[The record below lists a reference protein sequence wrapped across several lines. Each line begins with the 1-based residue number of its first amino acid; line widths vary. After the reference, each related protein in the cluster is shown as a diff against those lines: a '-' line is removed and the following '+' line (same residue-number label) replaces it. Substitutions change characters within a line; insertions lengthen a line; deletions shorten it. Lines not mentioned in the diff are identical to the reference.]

1 MKKRFYSI
9 FAVAAAVA
17 VSANAQAVIDADMEI
32 AYPADEG
39 DFAGE
44 TDIIIAG
51 ATVTFANEAMN
62 TCAFPFTNGNETV
75 TLMEGGKVKFFDSPE
90 TAYPN
95 PRDFT
100 DMEGANW
107 STYMQNGDGSDVT
120 AIPFNWIIEG
130 TGNEIYL
137 DSYCTLGGTLSGTG
151 DVTIY
156 CGNKNTINFNCYFA
170 SNTAAPEFT
179 GTLYLKT
186 LDGYSCD
193 TITFASGWPGSSA
206 DGISYT
212 KTSGQWGSIPFTM
225 DITGAG
231 SPVLYVASGH
241 SAWPK
246 ITGEGTIY
254 IGNRFAFWRNRLP
267 SYYDVTIEGG
277 ASGNNDFEI
286 YPGATIAFNAPV
298 TAINRYAYHRT
309 GQLLLINSQVPSFS
323 NIANG
328 FSLRDKNG
336 SIGGDGYI
344 DTSVGGKD
352 GSTINVYPG
361 HDGANSIGV
370 LTVKSLWLYNNNG
383 VAFDF
388 DGQTSDKI
396 VSVDSANFSGSNT
409 RVWLNLMEN
418 FLDNPKVGN
427 YKMLDGKCVTAMQ
440 PVNDTL
446 GYYVVDSVMSYIHVP
461 TGDTITYYSKIFRG
475 MGNREID
482 TLAFWGL
489 GTGTGADYVPSPNK
503 ISAEDWQL
511 GTYSADARAAIEARQ
526 FMPYTN
532 DTIKYLDENGHK
544 LTGTDLPILGAY
556 DFIYNFNLDVKNN
569 AMKLK
574 QPTGDSLSIARD
586 FFHFT
591 FKNTETDP
599 ETNEEKTVMRYTTN
613 RFTRTTFAE
622 NGVDTVKTEY
632 WFDFTYFFTNGV
644 IALCSEE
651 YPEVDL
657 NREYN
662 NGPSD
667 INTVNKET
675 HAVLNRTIYTIDGK
689 RVNTY
694 VKGLNIVT
702 TRYTDGTIET
712 KKVFF
717 RE

>member
-1 MKKRFYSI
+1 MKKRFYSV
-9 FAVAAAVA
+9 FAIAAAAV
-17 VSANAQAVIDADMEI
+17 VSANAQAVIDADEVFSL
-32 AYPADEG
+32 PADEG
-39 DFAGE
+39 DYAGE
-44 TDIIIAG
+44 EEFIIAG

-62 TCAFPFTNGNETV
+62 TCAFPFKNGETV

-95 PRDFT
+95 PADFT
-100 DMEGANW
+100 DVDGVDCSGYMTNEGVA
-107 STYMQNGDGSDVT
+107 VT
-120 AIPFNWIIEG
+120 EIPFNWIIEG

-137 DSYCTLGGTLSGTG
+137 DSYCTMGGTISGTG
-151 DVTIY
+151 DLTIY

-170 SNTAAPEFT
+170 KNTSAPEFT

-193 TITFASGWPGSSA
+193 TIRFTSGWPGNSA
-206 DGISYT
+206 DGVSYT
-212 KTSGQWGSIPFTM
+212 KTSGQWAAVPFTM

-231 SPVLYVASGH
+231 APCLYVASGA

-246 ITGEGTIY
+246 IVGEGSIY
-254 IGNRFAFWRNRLP
+254 TGSSYSFWRNSSP
-267 SYYDVTIEGG
+267 AYYDVTVDGG
-277 ASGNNDFEI
+277 NGDRDFEI

-298 TAINRYAYHRT
+298 NSPSRYAYHRQ
-309 GQLLLINSQVPSFS
+309 GQLLLINSLEPSFS
-323 NIANG
+323 NCVNG
-328 FSLRDKNG
+328 FSLRNSNG
-336 SIGGDGYI
+336 TIGGNGYI
-344 DTSVGGKD
+344 DTGVGGKD

-370 LTVKSLWLYNNNG
+370 LTMKSLWLYNNNG

-396 VSVDSANFSGSNT
+396 VMVDSANFQGANT
-409 RVWLNLMEN
+409 RVWMNLMDG

-440 PVNDTL
+440 AVNDTI
-446 GYYVVDSVMSYIHVP
+446 GYYVVDSVLTYIHVP
-461 TGDTITYYSKIFRG
+461 TGDTITYYSKIFPDK
-475 MGNREID
+475 GNREID

-511 GTYSADARAAIEARQ
+511 GTYSAEARAAIEARQ

-532 DTIKYLDENGHK
+532 DTIKYLDENGHN
-544 LTGTDLPILGAY
+544 LTATDIPILGAY
-556 DFIYNFNLDVKNN
+556 DYIYNFNLQVKNN
-569 AMKLK
+569 EMKLK
-574 QPTGDSLSIARD
+574 QPTGDTLTIARD
-586 FFHFT
+586 RFNFT
-591 FKNTETDP
+591 FKTDVTDEETGA
-599 ETNEEKTVMRYTTN
+599 TTTVMRYTTN
-613 RFTRTTFAE
+613 TITRTAFAE
-622 NGVDTVKTEY
+622 NGVDTVKTDY
-632 WFDFTYFFTNGV
+632 WFDFTYFFTDGI

-657 NREYN
+657 NRESN
-662 NGPSD
+662 NGD
-667 INTVNKET
+667 VNNINTINKET
-675 HAVLNRTIYTIDGK
+675 HAVLNRAIYTIDGK

>member
-1 MKKRFYSI
+1 MKKRFYSV
-9 FAVAAAVA
+9 FAIAAAAV
-17 VSANAQAVIDADMEI
+17 VSANAQVVIDSDEVFSL
-32 AYPADEG
+32 PSDEG
-39 DFAGE
+39 DYGGE
-44 TDIIIAG
+44 TEFIIAG

-62 TCAFPFTNGNETV
+62 TCAFPFKDNETV

-95 PRDFT
+95 PKDFRDVDGVDCF
-100 DMEGANW
+100 A
-107 STYMQNGDGSDVT
+107 YMTNDGKDVT
-120 AIPFNWIIEG
+120 EIPFNWIIEG

-137 DSYCTLGGTLSGTG
+137 DSYCTMGGTISGTG
-151 DVTIY
+151 DLTIY
-156 CGNKNTINFNCYFA
+156 CGNKNTFNFNCYFA
-170 SNTAAPEFT
+170 KNTSAPDFT

-193 TITFASGWPGSSA
+193 TIRFISGWPGNSA
-206 DGISYT
+206 DGVSYT
-212 KTSGQWGSIPFTM
+212 KTSGQWAAVPFTM

-231 SPVLYVASGH
+231 APCLYVASGA

-246 ITGEGTIY
+246 IVGEGSIHTGSSY
-254 IGNRFAFWRNRLP
+254 SFWRNSSP
-267 SYYDVTIEGG
+267 AYYDVTIDGG
-277 ASGNNDFEI
+277 NGDRDFEI

-298 TAINRYAYHRT
+298 NSPSRYAYHRQ
-309 GQLLLINSQVPSFS
+309 GQLLLINSQEPSFS
-323 NIANG
+323 NCVYG
-328 FSLRDKNG
+328 FSLRNNNG
-336 SIGGDGYI
+336 TIGGNGYI
-344 DTSVGGKD
+344 DTGVGGKD

-370 LTVKSLWLYNNNG
+370 LTMKSLWLYNNNG

-396 VSVDSANFSGSNT
+396 VMVDSANFEGANT
-409 RVWLNLMEN
+409 RVWLNLMDG

-440 PVNDTL
+440 AINDTI
-446 GYYVVDSVMSYIHVP
+446 GYYVVDSVLTYIHVP
-461 TGDTITYYSKIFRG
+461 TGDTITYYSKIFPDK
-475 MGNREID
+475 GNREID

-532 DTIKYLDENGHK
+532 DTIKYLDENGHN
-544 LTGTDLPILGAY
+544 LTATDIPILGAY
-556 DFIYNFNLDVKNN
+556 DYIYNFNLVVKNN
-569 AMKLK
+569 EMKLK
-574 QPTGDSLSIARD
+574 QPTGDSLTIARD
-586 FFHFT
+586 RFNFT
-591 FKNTETDP
+591 FKSDVTDEETG
-599 ETNEEKTVMRYTTN
+599 ETTTVMRYTTN
-613 RFTRTTFAE
+613 PITRTTWAD
-622 NGVDTVKTEY
+622 NGVDTVRTDY
-632 WFDFTYFFTNGV
+632 WFDFTYFFTNGI

-657 NREYN
+657 NRESN
-662 NGPSD
+662 NGDVSN

-675 HAVLNRTIYTIDGK
+675 HAVLNRAIYTIDGK